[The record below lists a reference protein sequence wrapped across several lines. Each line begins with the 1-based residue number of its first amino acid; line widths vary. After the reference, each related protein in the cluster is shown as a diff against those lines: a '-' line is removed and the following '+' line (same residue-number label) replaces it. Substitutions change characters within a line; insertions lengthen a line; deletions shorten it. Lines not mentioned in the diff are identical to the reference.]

1 MVRLGFNIDHVATV
15 REARKAIEP
24 DPVAAAIFAELA
36 GVDQITVHLRGDRR
50 HIQERDLRVLREVI
64 RTKLNLEM
72 AATSEMKKTALEV
85 KPDSVCLVPERPEE
99 VTTEGGLDLT
109 KVAKEVKEVLP
120 ELKEARIITTVFIE
134 PHNEQ
139 IEIAKSLNVHA
150 IEFNTAKYSEANT
163 DGRLKLELDR
173 VAAGASLAASLGLE
187 SHAGHGLNY
196 RNVAPIARIPEVV
209 ELNIGHSI
217 ISRAIFVGIETAV
230 HEMLAVL
237 RHCGEKEP

>member
-196 RNVAPIARIPEVV
+196 RNVAPIARIREVV